1 MNRSRSFPYKGESH
15 KLLSNLVKSPRDI
28 LATERVANTFERP
41 LRLPGPNWSK
51 DKTRYCH
58 FHEDYR
64 HETNKCRELK
74 HQIEGAIK
82 TGQLTHLVKGV
93 TKKREKTFDT
103 QSGEKK
109 KEEKPVLEK
118 TLYPY
123 CKRKRP
129 QAEEETYERQ
139 RDGRNYVSPIPNE
152 GSSDPVVIKVYISGR
167 QVNMA
172 YLDSESSCEVI
183 YEHCFLKLKPSI
195 RSLRVDSNTPLV
207 GFLGEESWLL
217 GEVPLEVIIGEE
229 HNSQRLMEEEGNS
242 TNNGQEG
249 HRETITNKDK
259 NAAARSPKSARKCF
273 RKDYSPHNRSA
284 ENINYQRRNLQH
296 RTSTECVQS
305 HRTGKTKE
313 EKLGPRKKLSCPR
326 SSRRIG
332 RSRSFARS

>member
-242 TNNGQEG
+242 TNNGQG
-249 HRETITNKDK
+249 DTKD
-259 NAAARSPKSARKCF
+259 
-273 RKDYSPHNRSA
+273 
-284 ENINYQRRNLQH
+284 I
-296 RTSTECVQS
+296 
-305 HRTGKTKE
+305 
-313 EKLGPRKKLSCPR
+313 LSCIDIKEKIVINDEYLEQKV
-326 SSRRIG
+326 IG
-332 RSRSFARS
+332 RQLPTRIKMQLRDHLRVHANVFARTTAHITGVPRT